1 MVVYQ
6 RIAMSNILTRIKYV
20 YFILNNQVTIKVMHQ
35 IRLSIR
41 YNSNSST
48 KYSFRS
54 ILDVTGEPR
63 THDKGIILI

>member
-1 MVVYQ
+1 
-6 RIAMSNILTRIKYV
+6 
-20 YFILNNQVTIKVMHQ
+20 MHQ

-48 KYSFRS
+48 KYSLRS